1 MLLIV
6 TACCHS
12 PNSYLTHIMHSHPTQ
27 AVRLHWAGPYVDVF
41 ISPFELTPQPW
52 LPPWQ
57 MTSSP
62 YLVSHLMIDSSSCC
76 TCPSNSTQALT
87 AQVELLACVD
97 ALFILC
103 ELILH
108 GRHTHTHTHTQDLI
122 SHTKPPTLW
131 MLSSCWHPLPPNQ
144 AVPLMSSHLTHSLWQ
159 PTCLLASKD
168 AFHILQPY
176 IRLLTP
182 TDTSHP
188 TEP

>member
-12 PNSYLTHIMHSHPTQ
+12 PNSSLTHIMPSSSYSGCETPLGWPLCGC
-27 AVRLHWAGPYVDVF
+27 LHLPIWADPPALAASMADDL
-41 ISPFELTPQPW
+41 LTLLG
-52 LPPWQ
+52 LPPDDRFFLLLHMPFSQ
-57 MTSSP
+57 HSG
-62 YLVSHLMIDSSSCC
+62 
-76 TCPSNSTQALT
+76 SNSPGWAARMCRCPLHS
-87 AQVELLACVD
+87 VWVD
-97 ALFILC
+97 SP
-103 ELILH
+103 
-108 GRHTHTHTHTQDLI
+108 RKTHTHTHTQDLI